1 MKITKSK
8 LRQIVMES
16 FSGYAD
22 ERPNNPMERAY
33 ARKEQSVDT
42 DGDGTLDADEL
53 RDIADEIEGDVASTA
68 SSTNRFDSEWKDE
81 PGFDEKLIAMY
92 GKDSFTEDEIDQ
104 AARDVGYSEEKIKAA
119 REKKSQ

>member
-1 MKITKSK
+1 MKITRRQ
-8 LRQIVMES
+8 LRQIIKEA
-16 FSGYAD
+16 FSGYAS

-33 ARKEQSVDT
+33 ARKAQSVDT

-53 RDIADEIEGDVASTA
+53 RDLADEIEGDVVSTD
-68 SSTNRFDSEWKDE
+68 SPINRFDSEWKDV

-104 AARDVGYSEEKIKAA
+104 AARDAGYSEEKIK
-119 REKKSQ
+119 SC